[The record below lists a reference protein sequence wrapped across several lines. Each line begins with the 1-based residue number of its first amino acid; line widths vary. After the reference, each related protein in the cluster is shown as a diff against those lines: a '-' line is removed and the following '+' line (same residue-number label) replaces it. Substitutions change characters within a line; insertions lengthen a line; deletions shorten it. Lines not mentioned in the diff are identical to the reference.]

1 MRFALTGLLLIGATA
16 CTKDAPSGTP
26 GPAGAGRGGGGGA
39 APVSIAAV
47 IEREMPV
54 TFHAVGTVVAS
65 STVDI
70 RSQVTGELMTVGFT
84 EGQDVKAGETLFVLD
99 PRPVQ
104 AALNQAQA
112 VLARD
117 TAQAAN
123 ADALLRH
130 SDELLA
136 QGLVARVDRDTLAA
150 SAAALHGTLAADR
163 AAVENAQVQL
173 QFTRIT
179 APISGRTGALL
190 AHPGALVRA
199 NDTTP
204 LVTINQT
211 SPIHV
216 AFTVPSRLL
225 IKLRADQTHGGLKVQ
240 VRVPGAAQATVTGRL
255 GFIDNTVDP
264 GTDTIRVKG
273 TFENVDR
280 QLWPGQ
286 YVDVT
291 LQLSVEPHAIVIP
304 TSAVQASQQGQFV
317 YVLKPDQTVEAR
329 PVRVSWTDGAVT
341 VIETGLSKGEQVVT
355 DGQLRLTPGAKV
367 TVKPAIGTGASS
379 GAGPITSP

>member
-1 MRFALTGLLLIGATA
+1 MA
-16 CTKDAPSGTP
+16 CTKDAPSGTS
-26 GPAGAGRGGGGGA
+26 GSAGAGRGGGGGA
-39 APVSIAAV
+39 APVSVATV

-54 TFHAVGTVVAS
+54 TLHTVGTVMAS

-84 EGQDVKAGETLFVLD
+84 EGQDVKAGQTLFALD
-99 PRPVQ
+99 PRPLQ
-104 AALNQAQA
+104 ATLNQAQA
-112 VLARD
+112 VLTRD
-117 TAQAAN
+117 TAQAKN
-123 ADALLRH
+123 ADELLRH
-130 SDELLA
+130 SEELLG

-163 AAVENAQVQL
+163 AAVENAQLQL
-173 QFTRIT
+173 QFTKIA

-225 IKLRADQTHGGLKVQ
+225 VKLRADQTKGALRVDAT
-240 VRVPGAAQATVTGRL
+240 VPGAAQTTVRGRL
-255 GFIDNTVDP
+255 GFIDNTVDA
-264 GTDTIRVKG
+264 GTDTIKVKG
-273 TFENVDR
+273 TFENTDR

-304 TSAVQASQQGQFV
+304 TAAIQASQQGQFV
-317 YVLKPDQTVEAR
+317 YVLKADQTVEAR
-329 PVRVSWTDGAVT
+329 PVRVSWTDGGAT
-341 VIETGLSKGEQVVT
+341 VIQTGLAKGEQVVT
-355 DGQLRLTPGAKV
+355 DGQLRLAPGVKV
-367 TVKPAIGTGASS
+367 TVKPAIGTPASPA
-379 GAGPITSP
+379 AGPTASP